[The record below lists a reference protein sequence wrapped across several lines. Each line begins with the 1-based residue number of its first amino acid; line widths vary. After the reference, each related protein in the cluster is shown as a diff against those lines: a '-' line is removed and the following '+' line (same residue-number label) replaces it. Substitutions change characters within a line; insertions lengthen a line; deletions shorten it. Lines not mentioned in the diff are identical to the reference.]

1 MTDYPMLHLLL
12 RWGKPSAAALA
23 CVVALSGFWVAWSSG
38 NMLWGLLGLA
48 AAAVGYCLL
57 LSYVELVK
65 LVMDMLLP
73 K

>member
-1 MTDYPMLHLLL
+1 MTEYPMLHLLL
-12 RWGKPSAAALA
+12 RWGKPSAVALA
-23 CVVALSGFWVAWSSG
+23 SLVILGGLSLAWSSG
-38 NMLWGLLGLA
+38 NVLWGLLGLA

>member
-1 MTDYPMLHLLL
+1 MSDYPMLHVLL
-12 RWGKPSAAALA
+12 RWGKPIAALLA
-23 CVVALSGFWVAWSSG
+23 FLVAVAGLWIAWSSG
-38 NMLWGLLGLA
+38 NVLWGVLGLA
-48 AAAVGYCLL
+48 GATVGYGLL